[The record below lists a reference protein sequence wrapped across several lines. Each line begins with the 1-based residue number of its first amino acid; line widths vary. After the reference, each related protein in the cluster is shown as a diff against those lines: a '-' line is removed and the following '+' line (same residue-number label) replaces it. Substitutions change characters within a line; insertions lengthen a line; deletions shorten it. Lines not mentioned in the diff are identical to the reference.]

1 MEDVHAVIWLL
12 GKGRRIQTS
21 LSHPTPGLAQLVS
34 REEWAGQGETAQCYV
49 YPSPGAVVVID
60 YTAAEES
67 PEEALFRRLVEEG
80 HSSPVEWAA
89 IVAPTARL
97 RANACRAIVRRGDRA
112 AFLRWTRRVIGKKA
126 LEAIRARQP

>member
-1 MEDVHAVIWLL
+1 
-12 GKGRRIQTS
+12 
-21 LSHPTPGLAQLVS
+21 VS
-34 REEWAGQGETAQCYV
+34 KEEWAGQGETAQCYV

-97 RANACRAIVRRGDRA
+97 RANVFRAIVRRGDRA
-112 AFLRWTRRVIGKKA
+112 AFLRWTRTVIGKKA

>member
-12 GKGRRIQTS
+12 GKGSRIQTS

-34 REEWAGQGETAQCYV
+34 REQWAGQGETAQCYV

-97 RANACRAIVRRGDRA
+97 RANVFRAIVHRRDRA
-112 AFLRWTRRVIGKKA
+112 TFLRWAGSVIGKEA

>member
-67 PEEALFRRLVEEG
+67 PEEAPFRRLVEEG
-80 HSSPVEWAA
+80 DRSPVEWAA

-112 AFLRWTRRVIGKKA
+112 TFLRWAGRVIGKEA

>member
-12 GKGRRIQTS
+12 GKGKRIQTS
-21 LSHPTPGLAQLVS
+21 LYRPAPGLAQLVS
-34 REEWAGQGETAQCYV
+34 REEWAGQGDTAQCYV

-60 YTAAEES
+60 YAAAEES
-67 PEEALFRRLVEEG
+67 PEESLFRRLVEEG
-80 HSSPVEWAA
+80 HKSPVEWAA

-97 RANACRAIVRRGDRA
+97 RANVFRAIVHRRDRA
-112 AFLRWTRRVIGKKA
+112 TFLRWAGSVIGKEA

>member
-67 PEEALFRRLVEEG
+67 PEESLFRRLVEEG

-97 RANACRAIVRRGDRA
+97 RANSYRAIVRRGDRA
-112 AFLRWTRRVIGKKA
+112 AFLRWTCTVIGKKA
-126 LEAIRARQP
+126 LEAIRGRQP

>member
-21 LSHPTPGLAQLVS
+21 LSHPAPRLAQLVS

-97 RANACRAIVRRGDRA
+97 RANGYRAIVRRGDRA
-112 AFLRWTRRVIGKKA
+112 AFLRWAGSVIGKEA
-126 LEAIRARQP
+126 LDAIRARQP